1 MSRKV
6 LKLMD
11 SEVLKTILAMKRDD
25 GQSGSQISNN
35 NLRYP
40 FVLIVLLSLVILLFL
55 HKSDLGLVT

>member
-40 FVLIVLLSLVILLFL
+40 FVLIVLLSLVILLFQ
-55 HKSDLGLVT
+55 T

>member
-1 MSRKV
+1 MQIRSYFSFETMSHKV

-40 FVLIVLLSLVILLFL
+40 FVVVAF
-55 HKSDLGLVT
+55 